1 MEYKYGKSKALYGIT
16 TFEDI
21 FGVNRKCLIDY
32 TNIEISDKLE
42 YVVNDAISEEKV
54 ENMSEYNSKVIRK
67 YMKFHGMVQGV
78 GFRYRAEHAAN
89 LVGATGWVRNDPD
102 GSVSMEIQGTEE
114 QIDKVIIMIEK
125 GSYIDIQRMDA
136 KSINVIADER
146 GFKTRR

>member
-1 MEYKYGKSKALYGIT
+1 
-16 TFEDI
+16 
-21 FGVNRKCLIDY
+21 
-32 TNIEISDKLE
+32 
-42 YVVNDAISEEKV
+42 
-54 ENMSEYNSKVIRK
+54 MSEYNSKVIRK

-89 LVGATGWVRNDPD
+89 MVGATGWVRNDPD